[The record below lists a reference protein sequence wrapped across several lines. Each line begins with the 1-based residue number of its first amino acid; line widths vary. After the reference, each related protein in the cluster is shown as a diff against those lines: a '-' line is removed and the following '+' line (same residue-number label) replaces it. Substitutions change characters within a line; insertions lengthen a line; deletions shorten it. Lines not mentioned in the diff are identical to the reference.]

1 MERSQ
6 KENMGKF
13 STVQV
18 FTQEEAEQAY
28 QELLSK
34 IDNVDEFKEA
44 GRKYELDLEQ
54 RALYEDLIDY
64 EFLLGLDNKTDC

>member
-6 KENMGKF
+6 KENMEKL

>member
-1 MERSQ
+1 MKRSQ
-6 KENMGKF
+6 KENVEKL

-18 FTQEEAEQAY
+18 FTQEEAEEECQKI
-28 QELLSK
+28 LSK

-64 EFLLGLDNKTDC
+64 EFLLGLDNKTDR

>member
-6 KENMGKF
+6 KENMEKL

-18 FTQEEAEQAY
+18 FTQEEAEEEY
-28 QELLSK
+28 QKILSK

>member
-6 KENMGKF
+6 KENMEKL

-28 QELLSK
+28 QKILSK